1 MTCKHRKNKVGFVYS
16 MTNSA
21 DLNEVVALRRGING
35 RLSFL
40 GSFSTNGAGSGE
52 ATVDPLASQGSVI
65 VSRPIRFLFVV
76 NAGSDT
82 ITSFRISPNGELIG
96 LDVEPSGGVR
106 PNSLAQFGNLLYVT
120 NVGDGANDSNV
131 SGFRIEPDGDLSFI
145 GSAPLSTDDSQ
156 PTCVV
161 FSPNGRL
168 LVVSEINTNVL
179 SVYEVNSDGSLNGP
193 VVNPSN
199 GAAPFGSVFL
209 RRGFLLVTEA
219 GPNALSSYTA
229 DLDGNLTVVSGS
241 VINGQ
246 QATCWVAVTRK
257 QRFAYTA
264 NAGNGGTLTRY
275 RVRDNG
281 TLFVKDT
288 VFSTLFGTGAPLDT
302 GVSLDGRN
310 LYTLN
315 GNQGSISVFKIGKF
329 GRLFRL
335 EVFEPTGLPEVGA
348 QGLAVI

>member
-1 MTCKHRKNKVGFVYS
+1 MTCKHRKHSVGFVYS

-21 DLNEVVALRRGING
+21 DLNEVVALRRGVNG
-35 RLSFL
+35 KLSFI

-52 ATVDPLASQGSVI
+52 ATVDPLASQGSI
-65 VSRPIRFLFVV
+65 IISRPVKFLFAV
-76 NAGSDT
+76 NAGSNT
-82 ITSFRISPNGELIG
+82 ITSFLINHDG
-96 LDVEPSGGVR
+96 RLTRLDVEPSGGVR

-120 NVGDGANDSNV
+120 NVGNNNTASNV
-131 SGFRIEPDGDLSFI
+131 SGFRIEPNGDLTFL
-145 GSAPLSTDDSQ
+145 GSTPLSTTASQ

-168 LVVSEINTNVL
+168 LVVSEKNTNVL

-219 GPNALSSYTA
+219 GPNALSSYTS
-229 DLDGNLTVVSGS
+229 DLNGNLTVVSGS

-264 NAGNGGTLTRY
+264 NAGNGTITRY

-281 TLFVKDT
+281 TLFVVDD
-288 VFSTLFGTGAPLDT
+288 VFSTLFGDGAPIDS

-310 LYTLN
+310 FYSLN
-315 GNQGSISVFKIGKF
+315 GNQGSISVFRIGEF
-329 GRLFRL
+329 ARLFRIQM
-335 EVFEPTGLPEVGA
+335 FEATGLPELGA

>member
-1 MTCKHRKNKVGFVYS
+1 MTCKHRKRSVGFVYS

-21 DLNEVVALRRGING
+21 DENEVVALRRGING
-35 RLSFL
+35 KLSFIN
-40 GSFSTNGAGSGE
+40 SFSTGGAGSGE
-52 ATVDPLASQGSVI
+52 AIVDPLASQGSVI
-65 VSRPIRFLFVV
+65 ISRPVKFLFAV
-76 NAGSDT
+76 NAGSND
-82 ITSFRISPNGELIG
+82 ITSFLITHSG
-96 LDVEPSGGVR
+96 KLIRLDVEPSGGVK
-106 PNSLAQFGNLLYVT
+106 PNSLAQYGRLLYVT
-120 NVGDGANDSNV
+120 NVGDANNTSNV
-131 SGFRIEPDGDLSFI
+131 SGFRIETNGDLTFI
-145 GSAPLSTDDSQ
+145 GSANLSTTFAQ
-156 PTCVV
+156 PSCVV

-168 LVVSEINTNVL
+168 LVVSELNTNNL
-179 SVYEVNSDGSLNGP
+179 SVYEVNSDGSLTGP

-199 GAAPFGSVFL
+199 GAGPFGSVFL
-209 RRGFLLVTEA
+209 KKGFLLVTEA

-229 DLDGNLTVVSGS
+229 DTNGNLEVVSGS
-241 VINGQ
+241 IINGQ
-246 QATCWVAVTRK
+246 AATCWVAVSKRE
-257 QRFAYTA
+257 RFAYTA

-275 RVRDNG
+275 RINSDG

-310 LYTLN
+310 LYSLN

-335 EVFEPTGLPEVGA
+335 EVFQPTGLPEVGA